1 MIYDDLSMSAPLFS
15 ASGGGKI
22 GLGGRTLD
30 LRIVPE
36 LLGGE
41 GKGIRV
47 PLVITGSWAKPKF
60 RLDLEALAEENLGEQ
75 VEEAVQQVESAAKA
89 AVAEQLGVDPEVDLE
104 DAARD
109 RLEDELRDG
118 LLNLLGNN

>member
-1 MIYDDLSMSAPLFS
+1 MTTCPCRPPLFS

-60 RLDLEALAEENLGEQ
+60 RLDLEALAEENL
-75 VEEAVQQVESAAKA
+75 ASRSKRPFNKLKA
-89 AVAEQLGVDPEVDLE
+89 QP
-104 DAARD
+104 R
-109 RLEDELRDG
+109 RRW
-118 LLNLLGNN
+118 LNNWCGS